1 MSHEIIEPG
10 GRLGKPGSQGLTTHE
25 RPVGMAL
32 PAAPAQAAP
41 NVAA

>member
-1 MSHEIIEPG
+1 MGHEIIEPV
-10 GRLGKPGSQGLTTHE
+10 GRFGKPGGQGLTTHE